1 MLNYANINEAQ
12 ADCNEIPRPERMSA
26 TPNRP
31 FAEMAFA
38 LAERGLAVI
47 PCPGDDGKSPRGAIK
62 GYHRWEKGP
71 GPDTIR
77 RLAADHGDAN
87 IGIITSLSGLTVADV
102 DEGGRDADEIIR
114 RAGDTPLI
122 TRTPSGGLHLYYR
135 SNGERSANLRQS
147 GLAVDV
153 KGSSAGI
160 IIVPPSFRRSTGV
173 PYRFERGGWDDLHG
187 LPTAKPGSL
196 SAHSS
201 GNDGSNP
208 VVQRGERNNR
218 LFKISLRQARHC
230 DDLDSLIDA
239 IATINDG
246 LPEPLTENEIVRLA
260 ASAWEYEA
268 TGRNWVGDQP
278 RAVLVADTV
287 KQLSMAPNGPDA
299 LVLLSNLL
307 VAHGARRKRGEPFAI
322 SPPAMSG
329 SVLSWGRNRI
339 RNARQTLIELGFL
352 FEDHR
357 GGSSP
362 GDHSLFRFVDRG
374 SD

>member
-1 MLNYANINEAQ
+1 
-12 ADCNEIPRPERMSA
+12 MSA
-26 TPNRP
+26 SAILTTRP
-31 FAEMAFA
+31 FAETAFP

-47 PCPGDDGKSPRGAIK
+47 PCPGDDGKSPRGSVA
-62 GYHRWEKGP
+62 GYHRWSRPP
-71 GPDTIR
+71 GPDAIR
-77 RLAADHGDAN
+77 RFAAEHGDAN
-87 IGIITSLSGLTVADV
+87 IGVITSLSGLTIFDV
-102 DEGGRDADEIIR
+102 DEGGRDADKIIR
-114 RAGDTPLI
+114 LAGDTPLI
-122 TRTPSGGLHLYYR
+122 TRTPSGGLHLWYR
-135 SNGERSANLRQS
+135 SSGERNANLRAS

-153 KGSSAGI
+153 KGLSAGI
-160 IIVPPSFRRSTGV
+160 IIVPPSFRRSTRV
-173 PYRFERGGWDDLHG
+173 PYSFERGCWDDLHRI
-187 LPTAKPGSL
+187 PFAKPGSL
-196 SAHSS
+196 SA
-201 GNDGSNP
+201 GLRGMGGSKS
-208 VVQRGERNNR
+208 VIQRGERNNR
-218 LFKISLRQARHC
+218 LFKIALRQARHC

-239 IATINDG
+239 IATINGG
-246 LPEPLTENEIVRLA
+246 LPESLTENEIVRLA

-322 SPPAMSG
+322 SPRAMSG
-329 SVLSWGRNRI
+329 SVLCWGRNRI

-352 FEDHR
+352 FEEHR